1 MCEQSLGGLVWAPL
15 IFHPQSPHPVTLHTY
30 SNIHAQ
36 LTLSGHSKADIVA
49 ATCWDFWVSVVN
61 GASSH
66 TLLAYGLL

>member
-1 MCEQSLGGLVWAPL
+1 MSLGGLVWAPL

-36 LTLSGHSKADIVA
+36 LTLSGHSKADTVA
-49 ATCWDFWVSVVN
+49 VTRWDFWVSVVN
-61 GASSH
+61 GASGH